1 MFIKIVMAS
10 LKEYAE
16 HQHLEKI
23 ITDAVD
29 TQDFSKATSKY
40 KKIKDYNVED
50 YEYVYH
56 KIKKA

>member
-1 MFIKIVMAS
+1 MAS